1 MPIAMLIFIILSII
15 IFLTVYIIH
24 AIKSRRAESYDYLAM
39 TAADLKEISK
49 KIEEKETIEE
59 YKNCKRI
66 MYEAVT
72 GEEVLRAIP
81 LKYYENVQKLRDEG
95 FYVDYNGFNWVV
107 YPKYSEDYEIIASF
121 DWNDVP
127 YAALGEFFEKYTNLI
142 VEECP
147 VERQLLVKKRI
158 YK

>member
-49 KIEEKETIEE
+49 KIEEKEAIEE

-95 FYVDYNGFNWVV
+95 FYVEHNSLNWVV
-107 YPKYSEDYEIIASF
+107 YPLYSEDYKIIASF
-121 DWNDVP
+121 DWSDVSHK
-127 YAALGEFFEKYTNLI
+127 ALEEFFKKYTNLI
-142 VEECP
+142 IEKCP
-147 VERQLLVKKRI
+147 IEGRLLVKKRI

>member
-1 MPIAMLIFIILSII
+1 MPILIFIILSII

-24 AIKSRRAESYDYLAM
+24 AIKSRRAGSYDYLAM

-66 MYEAVT
+66 MYKAVI
-72 GEEVLRAIP
+72 GEEVLKAIP
-81 LKYYENVQKLRDEG
+81 LKYYENVQKLEDEG
-95 FYVDYNGFNWVV
+95 FYVEHNSFNWVV
-107 YPKYSEDYEIIASF
+107 YPLYSEDYKIIASF
-121 DWNDVP
+121 DWSDVP
-127 YAALGEFFEKYTNLI
+127 HKALEEFFKKYTNLI
-142 VEECP
+142 IEKCP
-147 VERQLLVKKRI
+147 VEGRVLIKKRI

>member
-1 MPIAMLIFIILSII
+1 MPIPMLIFIILVVT

-39 TAADLKEISK
+39 TAADLKEMSK
-49 KIEEKETIEE
+49 KIEE

-66 MYEAVT
+66 MHEAVT

-81 LKYYENVQKLRDEG
+81 LKYYENAQKLRDEG
-95 FYVDYNGFNWVV
+95 
-107 YPKYSEDYEIIASF
+107 
-121 DWNDVP
+121 
-127 YAALGEFFEKYTNLI
+127 
-142 VEECP
+142 
-147 VERQLLVKKRI
+147 RLLVKKRI

>member
-1 MPIAMLIFIILSII
+1 MTEIIILSII

-24 AIKSRRAESYDYLAM
+24 TIKSRRAESYDYLAM

-59 YKNCKRI
+59 YKECKQI
-66 MYEAVT
+66 MYKAVI
-72 GEEVLRAIP
+72 GEEVVKAIP

-95 FYVDYNGFNWVV
+95 
-107 YPKYSEDYEIIASF
+107 
-121 DWNDVP
+121 
-127 YAALGEFFEKYTNLI
+127 
-142 VEECP
+142 
-147 VERQLLVKKRI
+147 RLLVKRRI

>member
-1 MPIAMLIFIILSII
+1 MPILIFIILSII

-59 YKNCKRI
+59 YKKCKQI

-72 GEEVLRAIP
+72 GKEDLRAIP

-95 FYVDYNGFNWVV
+95 FYVDYNSLNWVV

-121 DWNDVP
+121 DWGDVP
-127 YAALGEFFEKYTNLI
+127 HAMLNKFFKEYTNLI

-147 VERQLLVKKRI
+147 VEGRLLVKKRI
-158 YK
+158 HE